1 MNNKYNKYNKNRIE
15 PFFNSIIN
23 SIKQFLFTILRGVL
37 SPIIDILK
45 KMSRIVVDFI
55 ANKVLRPIF
64 RPIGVVLSL
73 FVAPLKPLFSFIGK
87 ILSFIVIIIKL
98 ILNFIDM
105 ILSLPFRILGGLG
118 LITYPEKSRDS
129 NYKDLNELQG
139 VMKIS
144 NIVDDLND
152 SMVDSAN
159 KVNKVINKPNLILF
173 VTIIVLSI
181 IFISC
186 YYFYDEFNS
195 IVDKL
200 LTFIKSL
207 LYPKVNEL

>member
-1 MNNKYNKYNKNRIE
+1 MNKNNNNYKKTKIE
-15 PFFNSIIN
+15 PFFDAIIN
-23 SIKQFLFTILRGVL
+23 GIKQFLFAILKGVL
-37 SPIIDILK
+37 SPVIDILK
-45 KMSRIVVDFI
+45 RVARIVVDFI
-55 ANKVLRPIF
+55 ANKILRPIF

-73 FVAPLKPLFSFIGK
+73 FVAPLKPLFDFIGK

-98 ILNFIDM
+98 ILNFVDM

-139 VMKIS
+139 VMKMSI
-144 NIVDDLND
+144 IVDDLND

-173 VTIIVLSI
+173 ATIVVLSI

-195 IVDKL
+195 IVDKFII
-200 LTFIKSL
+200 FIKSL